1 VAEIHLDPHVLSGLQ
16 EVMESEYPKLLDT
29 FLDDSQKRVEAL
41 RKARD
46 DAKALGR
53 IAHSFKGSSGNLGAV
68 RLAQL
73 CQRLEVESAEAVTDL
88 GALVDQIDHEFA
100 LVRPLYES
108 ERQRFE
114 PRGLKTWPDSCSSS

>member
-1 VAEIHLDPHVLSGLQ
+1 MVDIHLDPQVLSGLQ
-16 EVMESEYPKLLDT
+16 EVMEGEYPKLLDT

-46 DAKALGR
+46 DAKALGQ

-73 CQRLEVESAEAVTDL
+73 CQRLESESVGAASDL
-88 GALVDQIDHEFA
+88 GALVDQIDREFA
-100 LVRPLYES
+100 LVRPMYEL
-108 ERQRFE
+108 ERERF
-114 PRGLKTWPDSCSSS
+114 GV

>member
-1 VAEIHLDPHVLSGLQ
+1 MLEIHLDPDVLTGLQ
-16 EVMESEYPKLLDT
+16 EVMESEYPKLLET

-41 RKARD
+41 RKSRD

-73 CQRLEVESAEAVTDL
+73 CQRLEVESVELTADL

-108 ERQRFE
+108 ERQRFQ
-114 PRGLKTWPDSCSSS
+114 L

>member
-1 VAEIHLDPHVLSGLQ
+1 MLEIHLDPDVLTGLQ

-41 RKARD
+41 RKSRD

-73 CQRLEVESAEAVTDL
+73 CQRLEVESVELTADL

-108 ERQRFE
+108 ERQRFT
-114 PRGLKTWPDSCSSS
+114 L

>member
-1 VAEIHLDPHVLSGLQ
+1 MTQIHMDPEVLVGLQ
-16 EVMESEYPKLLDT
+16 EVMEGDYPHLLDT

-68 RLAQL
+68 RLARL
-73 CQRLEVESAEAVTDL
+73 CQRLEVESAKNEISDL
-88 GALVDQIDHEFA
+88 GNLVDQIDHEFA
-100 LVRPLYES
+100 LVKPLYES
-108 ERQRFE
+108 ERQRF
-114 PRGLKTWPDSCSSS
+114 

>member
-1 VAEIHLDPHVLSGLQ
+1 MVDIHLDPDVLSGLR
-16 EVMESEYPKLLDT
+16 EVMEGEYPKLLDT

-41 RKARD
+41 RTARD

-68 RLAQL
+68 RLAHL
-73 CQRLEVESAEAVTDL
+73 CQRLELESIKPASNL

-100 LVRPLYES
+100 LVRPMYES
-108 ERQRFE
+108 ERQRF
-114 PRGLKTWPDSCSSS
+114 SA

>member
-1 VAEIHLDPHVLSGLQ
+1 VLEIHLDPDVLTGLQ

-29 FLDDSQKRVEAL
+29 FLDDSQKRIDAL
-41 RKARD
+41 RKSRG

-73 CQRLEVESAEAVTDL
+73 CQRLEVESVELSADL

-108 ERQRFE
+108 ERQRFQ
-114 PRGLKTWPDSCSSS
+114 L

>member
-1 VAEIHLDPHVLSGLQ
+1 VVDLHLDPQVLSGLQ
-16 EVMESEYPKLLDT
+16 EVMEGEYPKLLDT

-73 CQRLEVESAEAVTDL
+73 CQRLEAESVGAVVGDL
-88 GALVDQIDHEFA
+88 GELVDQIDREFA
-100 LVRPLYES
+100 LVKPLYET
-108 ERQRFE
+108 ERQRFQI
-114 PRGLKTWPDSCSSS
+114 

>member
-1 VAEIHLDPHVLSGLQ
+1 MDPEVLSGLQ
-16 EVMESEYPKLLDT
+16 EVMEAEYPKLLAT

-41 RKARD
+41 RQARD

-73 CQRLEVESAEAVTDL
+73 CQLLEAGSVEPASDL
-88 GALVDQIDHEFA
+88 GGLVDQIDREFA
-100 LVRPLYES
+100 LVRPLYEH
-108 ERQRFE
+108 ERQRFQ
-114 PRGLKTWPDSCSSS
+114 L

>member
-1 VAEIHLDPHVLSGLQ
+1 
-16 EVMESEYPKLLDT
+16 
-29 FLDDSQKRVEAL
+29 
-41 RKARD
+41 
-46 DAKALGR
+46 KALGR

-73 CQRLEVESAEAVTDL
+73 CQRLEVESVELSADL

-108 ERQRFE
+108 ERQRFQ
-114 PRGLKTWPDSCSSS
+114 L

>member
-1 VAEIHLDPHVLSGLQ
+1 MAEIHLDPDVLSGLQ

-73 CQRLEVESAEAVTDL
+73 CQRLEAESVGSTADL

-108 ERQRFE
+108 ERQRF
-114 PRGLKTWPDSCSSS
+114 GV

>member
-1 VAEIHLDPHVLSGLQ
+1 MVDIHLDPQVLSGLQ
-16 EVMESEYPKLLDT
+16 EVMEGEYPKLLDT

-73 CQRLEVESAEAVTDL
+73 CQRLEVESVESNADL
-88 GALVDQIDHEFA
+88 GALVDQIYHEFA
-100 LVRPLYES
+100 LVKPLYET
-108 ERQRFE
+108 ERQRFQI
-114 PRGLKTWPDSCSSS
+114 

>member
-1 VAEIHLDPHVLSGLQ
+1 MVDLHLDPAVLSGLQ
-16 EVMESEYPKLLDT
+16 EVMEGEYPKLLDT

-73 CQRLEVESAEAVTDL
+73 CQRLEVESVGPVVGDL
-88 GALVDQIDHEFA
+88 GELVDQIDREFA
-100 LVRPLYES
+100 LVKPMYES
-108 ERQRFE
+108 ERQRF
-114 PRGLKTWPDSCSSS
+114 GV

>member
-1 VAEIHLDPHVLSGLQ
+1 MVDIHLDPQVLSGLQ
-16 EVMESEYPKLLDT
+16 EVMEGEYPKLLDT

-46 DAKALGR
+46 DAKALGQ

-73 CQRLEVESAEAVTDL
+73 CQRLESESVEAAADL
-88 GALVDQIDHEFA
+88 GALVDQIDREFA
-100 LVRPLYES
+100 LVRPMYEL
-108 ERQRFE
+108 ERERF
-114 PRGLKTWPDSCSSS
+114 GV

>member
-1 VAEIHLDPHVLSGLQ
+1 VVDLHLDPDVLSGLQ
-16 EVMESEYPKLLDT
+16 EVMEGEYPKLLDT

-73 CQRLEVESAEAVTDL
+73 CQRLEVESVGAGAGISDL
-88 GALVDQIDHEFA
+88 GELVDQIDREFA
-100 LVRPLYES
+100 LVKPLYET
-108 ERQRFE
+108 ERQRFQI
-114 PRGLKTWPDSCSSS
+114 

>member
-1 VAEIHLDPHVLSGLQ
+1 MLEIHLDPDVLTGLQ

-29 FLDDSQKRVEAL
+29 FLDDSQKRIDAL
-41 RKARD
+41 RKSRG

-73 CQRLEVESAEAVTDL
+73 CQRLEVESVELSADL

-108 ERQRFE
+108 ERQRFQI
-114 PRGLKTWPDSCSSS
+114 

>member
-1 VAEIHLDPHVLSGLQ
+1 MVDLHLDPAVLSGLQ
-16 EVMESEYPKLLDT
+16 EVMEGEYPKLLDT

-73 CQRLEVESAEAVTDL
+73 CERLEIESVEPASDL
-88 GALVDQIDHEFA
+88 GGLVDQIDHEFA
-100 LVRPLYES
+100 LVRPMYEL
-108 ERQRFE
+108 ERGRF
-114 PRGLKTWPDSCSSS
+114 GV

>member
-1 VAEIHLDPHVLSGLQ
+1 MLEIHLDPDVLLGLQ

-29 FLDDSQKRVEAL
+29 FLDDSQRRVEAL

-73 CQRLEVESAEAVTDL
+73 CQRLEVESVGSTADL

-100 LVRPLYES
+100 LVRPMYES
-108 ERQRFE
+108 ERQRFQV
-114 PRGLKTWPDSCSSS
+114 

>member
-1 VAEIHLDPHVLSGLQ
+1 MVDIHLDPAVLSGLQ
-16 EVMESEYPKLLDT
+16 EVMEGEYPKLLDT

-41 RKARD
+41 RVARG

-73 CQRLEVESAEAVTDL
+73 CQRLEVESVGATSDL

-108 ERQRFE
+108 ERQRFQI
-114 PRGLKTWPDSCSSS
+114 

>member
-1 VAEIHLDPHVLSGLQ
+1 MVDLHLDPQVLSGLQ
-16 EVMESEYPKLLDT
+16 EVMEGEYPKLLDT

-73 CQRLEVESAEAVTDL
+73 CQRLEVESVESAVGDL
-88 GALVDQIDHEFA
+88 GELVDQIDREFA
-100 LVRPLYES
+100 LVKPLYES
-108 ERQRFE
+108 ERQRFQV
-114 PRGLKTWPDSCSSS
+114 

>member
-1 VAEIHLDPHVLSGLQ
+1 MAEIHLDPDVLLGLQ

-41 RKARD
+41 HKARD

-73 CQRLEVESAEAVTDL
+73 CQQLEDRSAEKAVTGL
-88 GALVDQIDHEFA
+88 EGLVDQIDHEFA
-100 LVRPLYES
+100 LVRPLYEQ
-108 ERQRFE
+108 ERGRFQA
-114 PRGLKTWPDSCSSS
+114 

>member
-1 VAEIHLDPHVLSGLQ
+1 MAEIHLDPDVLSGLQ

-41 RKARD
+41 RKSRD

-68 RLAQL
+68 RLAHL
-73 CQRLEVESAEAVTDL
+73 CQRLEVESAGSAVGDL
-88 GALVDQIDHEFA
+88 WALVDQIDHEFA
-100 LVRPLYES
+100 LVRPMYES
-108 ERQRFE
+108 ERQRFQ
-114 PRGLKTWPDSCSSS
+114 L

>member
-1 VAEIHLDPHVLSGLQ
+1 VVDIHLDPAVLSGLQ
-16 EVMESEYPKLLDT
+16 EVMEGEYPKLLAT
-29 FLDDSQKRVEAL
+29 FLDDSQKRIEAL
-41 RKARD
+41 RQAGD

-73 CQRLEVESAEAVTDL
+73 CQRLEAESVEAAADL

-100 LVRPLYES
+100 LVKPMYES
-108 ERQRFE
+108 ERQRFQI
-114 PRGLKTWPDSCSSS
+114 

>member
-1 VAEIHLDPHVLSGLQ
+1 MLETHLDPVVLTGLQ
-16 EVMESEYPKLLDT
+16 EVMEGEYPKLLET

-41 RKARD
+41 RKSRG

-73 CQRLEVESAEAVTDL
+73 CQRLEVESVELSADL

-108 ERQRFE
+108 ERQRFQ
-114 PRGLKTWPDSCSSS
+114 L